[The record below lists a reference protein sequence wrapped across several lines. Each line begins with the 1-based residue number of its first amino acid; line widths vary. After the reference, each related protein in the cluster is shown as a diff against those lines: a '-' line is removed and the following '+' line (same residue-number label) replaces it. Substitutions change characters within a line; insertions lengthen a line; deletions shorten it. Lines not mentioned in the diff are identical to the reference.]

1 MLSRDM
7 RQNLASV
14 VAIAKKFSDFIG
26 AENLI
31 NLFQDFKSFE
41 GLYHFLGHIV
51 NCSQLPSVHLKYIEA
66 AAKMQQFK
74 EVQRVCRDST
84 VYDPLEVKALL
95 LDMKLADPRPLIH
108 VCDRFDFVE
117 EMTEYLFSNNLK
129 NILKLMFKRFHL
141 KKHLKLLV
149 NY

>member
-74 EVQRVCRDST
+74 EVFEKFNGYV
-84 VYDPLEVKALL
+84 VIV
-95 LDMKLADPRPLIH
+95 
-108 VCDRFDFVE
+108 
-117 EMTEYLFSNNLK
+117 LFM
-129 NILKLMFKRFHL
+129 IPLKL
-141 KKHLKLLV
+141 KH
-149 NY
+149 YY